1 MVNCSRG
8 MVTQF
13 CLEGTFTSQILLEW
27 LWGETGKRCR
37 LVQAKHPCT
46 DVKPSLDLCYFKAV

>member
-13 CLEGTFTSQILLEW
+13 CLEGTFTSQILLGW
-27 LWGETGKRCR
+27 LWGQMGKRRR
-37 LVQAKHPCT
+37 LAQAKRPGTC
-46 DVKPSLDLCYFKAV
+46 AAGI